1 MEALGINVGGLIAQ
15 LVNFSI
21 LVLLL
26 ALFAYKPIVKMLD
39 ERAAKIKDSL
49 ERAEQI
55 KQESDEAQDAINKQI
70 GEARREGQ
78 SIIASANQVGERMKE
93 EAREAARGEA
103 EIILERARAEIQ
115 SERDAAIQDLR
126 SQFADLTI
134 LAAERVINKSL
145 DKEAHRDLIQQT
157 LEEAGSRN

>member
-26 ALFAYKPIVKMLD
+26 VLFAYKPIVKMLD
-39 ERAAKIKDSL
+39 ERSAKIKDSL
-49 ERAEQI
+49 ERAEQL
-55 KQESDEAQDAINKQI
+55 KRESDEAQSAINEQI

-78 SIIASANQVGERMKE
+78 AIIASANQTGQRMKE
-93 EAREAARGEA
+93 EAREAARGGA

-115 SERDAAIQDLR
+115 SERDAAIQELR

-134 LAAERVINKSL
+134 LAAGRVINKAL
-145 DKEAHRDLIQQT
+145 DKEAHRDLIRQT

>member
-55 KQESDEAQDAINKQI
+55 KQESDEAQDAINEQI

>member
-1 MEALGINVGGLIAQ
+1 
-15 LVNFSI
+15 
-21 LVLLL
+21 
-26 ALFAYKPIVKMLD
+26 
-39 ERAAKIKDSL
+39 
-49 ERAEQI
+49 
-55 KQESDEAQDAINKQI
+55 
-70 GEARREGQ
+70 
-78 SIIASANQVGERMKE
+78 MKE

-115 SERDAAIQDLR
+115 SERDAAIQELR

-145 DKEAHRDLIQQT
+145 DKDAHRDLIQQT